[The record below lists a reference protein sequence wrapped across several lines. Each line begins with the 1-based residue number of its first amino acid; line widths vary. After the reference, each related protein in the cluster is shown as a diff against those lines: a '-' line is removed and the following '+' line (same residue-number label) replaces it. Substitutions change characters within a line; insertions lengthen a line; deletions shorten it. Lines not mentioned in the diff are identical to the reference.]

1 MTLQQARDRLAMAQ
15 AQAQAFPDQGVPQQL
30 QPGFPAGVPG
40 GNAQQQL
47 ASLPQRPQAAVNNQM
62 LQRVFQG
69 QDPSQARQF
78 GMILTQGQQQPQQQQ
93 QQQQQNG
100 SGFVSRPGQS
110 FNPPGVGLPQGQASL
125 QQSFVQPSPS
135 VSHANVQSSSTPS
148 ASQAPPSAGQQ
159 AGNFSDLSL
168 QQLRHLHGQMMR
180 FVIEGEKNLQASSAT
195 GGEGDIQ
202 RQQHRTKLE
211 VYKQRLL
218 VLQEIVSA
226 KTRAR

>member
-1 MTLQQARDRLAMAQ
+1 MVQAS
-15 AQAQAFPDQGVPQQL
+15 QAQAFPDQGVPQQL

-47 ASLPQRPQAAVNNQM
+47 ASIPQRPQAAINNQM

-78 GMILTQGQQQPQQQQ
+78 GMLLAQGQQ

-100 SGFVSRPGQS
+100 SGFASRPGQN
-110 FNPPGVGLPQGQASL
+110 FNSPGVGLPQGQASL
-125 QQSFVQPSPS
+125 QQNFVQPSPS
-135 VSHANVQSSSTPS
+135 VPHANIQSSSTPS
-148 ASQAPPSAGQQ
+148 TSQAPPPAGQQ
-159 AGNFSDLSL
+159 AGNFADLSL

-180 FVIEGEKNLQASSAT
+180 FVIEGEKNFQASSAT

-202 RQQHRTKLE
+202 RQQFRTKLE
-211 VYKQRLL
+211 LYKQRLV
-218 VLQEIVSA
+218 VLQEIVNA

>member
-1 MTLQQARDRLAMAQ
+1 MVQAS
-15 AQAQAFPDQGVPQQL
+15 QAQAFPDQGVPQQL

-47 ASLPQRPQAAVNNQM
+47 ASLPQRPQAAINNQM

-78 GMILTQGQQQPQQQQ
+78 GMLLAQGQQQPQQQQ
-93 QQQQQNG
+93 NG
-100 SGFVSRPGQS
+100 SGFASRPGQN
-110 FNPPGVGLPQGQASL
+110 FNPPVGLPQGQASL

-135 VSHANVQSSSTPS
+135 VPHANVQSSSTPS

-159 AGNFSDLSL
+159 AGNFADLSL

-202 RQQHRTKLE
+202 RQQLRAKLE
-211 VYKQRLL
+211 LYKQRLI
-218 VLQEIVSA
+218 VLQEIVNA